1 MSDESIRS
9 LIDQRV
15 KEFLTDMSDRPPRER
30 EALAGAVE
38 KLLRAKPLAG
48 EGGLDLL
55 TMLRNLEK
63 GPKPLEVQEDE

>member
-1 MSDESIRS
+1 

-15 KEFLTDMSDRPPRER
+15 KEFLTEMSDRPPRER

-55 TMLRNLEK
+55 TMLRDLDK
-63 GPKPLEVQEDE
+63 GPKPLEVEEDE